1 MSTTLE
7 QKLNL
12 ILNEKQTK
20 ILPENIKKGVN
31 YFDIEGTLEKGVK
44 VFKNINEMNSYTGSV
59 EGDVSVVYGQSY
71 ERFTSDSKTTSLYF
85 DEIVTLNT
93 KQTEDKSIR
102 FFGILDDN
110 HLDGN
115 AYITATSFDF
125 HAYTNTVDCRVTY
138 SSEDGVTYTRTSIS
152 GADETDTNKI
162 TLDVP
167 IQFMGDVE
175 PYDPVF
181 GEFIKIPVMFFGGI
195 FNYIKN
201 TSNELEWVFAP
212 NQFNATNEWV
222 YKKNFFG
229 MDGASTG
236 TLFKSVSNSL
246 NDSNASACNDMIA
259 IYSQMEP
266 IIVTDEDVSSYKY
279 RWVNS
284 IPIKYD
290 GTPVLDTSNLTSM
303 VNFLNQNRMIKY
315 IPKFN
320 TSNVTNMSD
329 AFNINPEL
337 LYIADGMDLSNCTNV
352 SYALS
357 SCVQLKTA
365 PKFINTNNVTSF
377 GSMFEWDTALI
388 NVPVYDTSSCTY
400 FRSMFGDCPNL
411 SDESLNNIL
420 VMCANA
426 TAYIAQGTNMT
437 LAHIGLTKVQAT
449 KCTTLSNYSA
459 FTAAGWTT
467 GY

>member
-1 MSTTLE
+1 MA
-7 QKLNL
+7 
-12 ILNEKQTK
+12 NELQTK
-20 ILPENIKKGVN
+20 LDAILLDKNANLLPENLKKDVTCLG
-31 YFDIEGTLEKGVK
+31 ITGTLEKGVK

-85 DEIVTLNT
+85 NEIVTLNT

-110 HLDGN
+110 YLDGN
-115 AYITATSFDF
+115 AYITTTSFDF
-125 HAYTNTVDCRVTY
+125 HAYTNTVDCRVKY
-138 SSEDGVTYTRTSIS
+138 SSKDGVTYTRTSIS

-175 PYDPVF
+175 PYDSVF

-229 MDGASTG
+229 MDGASIG
-236 TLFKSVSNSL
+236 TLFESVSNSL

-259 IYSQMEP
+259 IYSHMEP

-320 TSNVTNMSD
+320 TSNVTNMSE
-329 AFNINPEL
+329 AFSINPEL
-337 LYIADGMDLSNCTNV
+337 LYVADGMDMSNCTSL
-352 SYALS
+352 SYVLH
-357 SCVQLKTA
+357 SCVQLKNA
-365 PKFINTNNVTSF
+365 PSFLNTNNVTNF
-377 GSMFEWDTALI
+377 GGAFQWCDELI
-388 NVPVYDTSSCTY
+388 YVPVYDMSSCTSASS
-400 FRSMFGDCPNL
+400 FVGDCPKL
-411 SDESLNNIL
+411 SDDSLNNI
-420 VMCANA
+420 MQSCISA
-426 TAYIAQGTNMT
+426 TKMQTKT
-437 LAHIGLTKVQAT
+437 LKHLGLTSAQAT
-449 KCTTLSNYSA
+449 RCQSLSNYQT